1 MEKNFQP
8 GEMVANHHLMPPKV
22 TAGICTLANA
32 NKVFQLK
39 KVTGSIKFYCKLTNI
54 AWRIHRSCYAC
65 HR

>member
-22 TAGICTLANA
+22 AAGICTLAKA

-39 KVTGSIKFYCKLTNI
+39 KVTGPS
-54 AWRIHRSCYAC
+54 R
-65 HR
+65 